1 MIATAIGSVNSS
13 PFQWEII
20 NSIEMM
26 NGTAALEAAD
36 IIVSVIVLSYHVWNV
51 ETIRKLTKK
60 VHQII
65 GGLFILFRKCHG
77 KWFLW

>member
-1 MIATAIGSVNSS
+1 MEFANDCNRDRSVNSS

-51 ETIRKLTKK
+51 ETI
-60 VHQII
+60 
-65 GGLFILFRKCHG
+65 
-77 KWFLW
+77 